1 MINQVSNGCFVI
13 SLDFEKYWGVRDHKT
28 INDYSENLKLV
39 DTVCNKTLDLFNKYN
54 IQATWAIVGF
64 LMFKNKEELIEFK
77 PNSKPRY
84 DEKSLDPYSY
94 IEDNKLD
101 DFYHFSNDIICKIA
115 ENKNQE
121 LASHTFSHYYCLEKG
136 QDINTFKSDTQIF
149 KEALK
154 KKYCLEASSIVF
166 PRNQV
171 NKEYLTTLKTY
182 GISAYRGNERNW
194 LYQKNFNLK
203 LRRGLRL
210 LDNYINLTGS
220 NTYKIDQNKEIDILD
235 IPSSRF
241 LRPYSNR
248 FSFLEKIR
256 LRRIKKQM
264 YYAAKYNEV
273 FHLWWHPHNF
283 GSNMNN
289 NFNFLE
295 EILKYY
301 LFLKTKFNF
310 QSINMKNYCEQT
322 KG

>member
-1 MINQVSNGCFVI
+1 MGHFVI
-13 SLDFEKYWGVRDHKT
+13 SLDFEKYWGVRDHRT
-28 INDYSENLKLV
+28 INDYSENLKSV

-64 LMFKNKEELIEFK
+64 LMFKNKEELIEFT
-77 PNSKPRY
+77 PNLKPRY
-84 DEKSLDPYSY
+84 GDKSLDPYSY
-94 IEDNKLD
+94 LEDNKLD
-101 DFYHFSNDIICKIA
+101 DIYHFSNDIICKIV
-115 ENKNQE
+115 EDKNQE

-149 KEALK
+149 TEALK
-154 KKYCLEASSIVF
+154 KKHCIEVSSIVF

-182 GISAYRGNERNW
+182 GISAYRGNERTW
-194 LYQKNFNLK
+194 LYQKYFNLK

-210 LDNYINLTGS
+210 LDNYINLTGP
-220 NTYKIDQNKEIDILD
+220 NTYKIDHNKEINILD

-241 LRPYSNR
+241 LRPYSKR

-264 YYAAKYNEV
+264 YYAAKNNEV

-283 GSNMNN
+283 GKDTFNN
-289 NFNFLE
+289 ISFLNK
-295 EILKYY
+295 ILEHYNTLQVKYGMKS
-301 LFLKTKFNF
+301 L
-310 QSINMKNYCEQT
+310 NMKEVSYLIMDM
-322 KG
+322 

>member
-1 MINQVSNGCFVI
+1 MNQVNNGCFVI

-28 INDYSENLKLV
+28 INDYSGNLKLV

-64 LMFKNKEELIEFK
+64 LMFKNKEELTEFK

-94 IEDNKLD
+94 IENNKLD
-101 DFYHFSNDIICKIA
+101 GIYHFSNDIICKIA

-149 KEALK
+149 IEALK
-154 KKYCLEASSIVF
+154 KKYCMEVSSIVF

-182 GISAYRGNERNW
+182 GISAYRGNERSW

-203 LRRGLRL
+203 LVRGLRL

-220 NTYKIDQNKEIDILD
+220 NTYKIDQNNDILD

-241 LRPYSNR
+241 LRPYSKR

-264 YYAAKYNEV
+264 YYAAKNHEV

-301 LFLKTKFNF
+301 AFLKTKFNF
-310 QSINMKNYCEQT
+310 QSINMKNYYEQT
-322 KG
+322 KE